1 VVQPFWTVVICKTM
15 RCLGSRIISMKVV
28 NVLKK
33 NYVPWSLSIWVS
45 PKSQVG
51 LFRFLKIQ
59 VYIKQNP
66 N

>member
-33 NYVPWSLSIWVS
+33 NMFLGHSAFGLAQSLRSGYS
-45 PKSQVG
+45 G
-51 LFRFLKIQ
+51 F
-59 VYIKQNP
+59 
-66 N
+66 